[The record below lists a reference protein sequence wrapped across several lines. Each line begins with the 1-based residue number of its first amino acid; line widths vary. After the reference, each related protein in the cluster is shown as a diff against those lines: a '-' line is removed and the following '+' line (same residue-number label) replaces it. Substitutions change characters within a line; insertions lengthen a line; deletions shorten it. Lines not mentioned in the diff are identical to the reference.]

1 VLRASVLVVVAC
13 AACTGLGSCV
23 VACAVGIGENFRGSA
38 VSKQVRFRIR
48 SDSGG
53 PRPARAARE
62 SPRAKFWIRAGQNRV
77 AWRSFRNWW
86 GPSPP
91 PTSPPEDGGG
101 EQLFGKFSENGRE
114 MFGTAGGPL
123 PHPSPGGQ
131 GEEMLRKC

>member
-1 VLRASVLVVVAC
+1 MLRASVLVVVAC

-53 PRPARAARE
+53 PGPARE
-62 SPRAKFWIRAGQNRV
+62 SPRAKFWIRAGQNWV
-77 AWRSFRNWW
+77 AWRSFSELV
-86 GPSPP
+86 GPLPSPYL
-91 PTSPPEDGGG
+91 SPGGRGVGG

-131 GEEMLRKC
+131 GEEMLRKG